1 VGIPW
6 SNWMMLN
13 MDDRIS
19 PSGES
24 ARRTVYT
31 SVYDQQWRIQKFV
44 LGGGRSIYF
53 HLRSQIFFWPSLEG
67 GGDRPHPP
75 PPPGSPTDDKSTQ
88 EVVVSHRPIQR
99 HHYLPHP
106 WRISACLHCVLG
118 VIYVT
123 HVRRL
128 RQILSFHRIRC
139 TIRHR
144 PPTVIAYDMELHVTD
159 VTIILFPLPH
169 SHLHR
174 ESKKTRHQT
183 LAHNFTKY
191 WTIFKILS
199 LLDSVGNL

>member
-1 VGIPW
+1 MILISLLVPPTCKKIVPPTFPNVG
-6 SNWMMLN
+6 
-13 MDDRIS
+13 
-19 PSGES
+19 G
-24 ARRTVYT
+24 T
-31 SVYDQQWRIQKFV
+31 KK
-44 LGGGRSIYF
+44 
-53 HLRSQIFFWPSLEG
+53 IFFRSLSLIA
-67 GGDRPHPP
+67 PP
-75 PPPGSPTDDKSTQ
+75 PHGSATDDKSTQ
-88 EVVVSHRPIQR
+88 DVVVSHRSIQR
-99 HHYLPHP
+99 HDYRPHP

-128 RQILSFHRIRC
+128 RQILSFHRIRR

>member
-1 VGIPW
+1 MGIPW

-44 LGGGRSIYF
+44 LAGGK
-53 HLRSQIFFWPSLEG
+53 HLFSLTFTNIFPTLFG
-67 GGDRPHPP
+67 GGDRPHHTPAR
-75 PPPGSPTDDKSTQ
+75 SATDDRSTQ
-88 EVVVSHRPIQR
+88 HVVVSHRSIQR
-99 HHYLPHP
+99 HDYRPHP

-174 ESKKTRHQT
+174 ESKKQDTKLLPIT
-183 LAHNFTKY
+183 LPNIGRFSKFFHC
-191 WTIFKILS
+191 
-199 LLDSVGNL
+199 